1 MSMLSNMKGKICM
14 ITGANSGIG
23 KATALGL
30 AEMNA
35 KVIMVCRNQNWGE
48 AARDEISQKT
58 GNQSIDLLIADLS
71 SQKAIHQ
78 LVAEFK
84 STYQQLHVLINNAGV
99 LLQNRSVTVDGIE
112 TTFAVNY
119 LAPFLLTNLLLDTII
134 ASAPARIINVS
145 SGTHSWAHLNLEDLQ
160 NEKRYEA
167 WTAYSQSKLAL
178 ILFTYELARR
188 LKGTKVTA
196 NCLHPGVI
204 DTNIGSITHV
214 EHPISSKSFN
224 KLRRGAKTSIYLASS
239 TEVDHVTGKYFVRK
253 SIAKSST
260 ESYDE
265 AIAQK
270 LWQISAEITNLDN
283 ILKNKYKM
291 QNIP

>member
-1 MSMLSNMKGKICM
+1 MKGKTCM

-23 KATALGL
+23 KATTLGL

-35 KVIMVCRNQNWGE
+35 KVIMVCRNRDWGE
-48 AARDEISQKT
+48 AVRSEIIEVT

-71 SQKAIHQ
+71 SQKAIRQ
-78 LVAEFK
+78 LVTEFESK
-84 STYQQLHVLINNAGV
+84 YQQLHVLINNAGV

-112 TTFAVNY
+112 TTFAVNH
-119 LAPFLLTNLLLDTII
+119 LAPFLLTNLLIDTIK

-145 SGTHSWAHLNLEDLQ
+145 SATHTWSHLNLDDLQ
-160 NEKRYEA
+160 NENRYDA

-178 ILFTYELARR
+178 ILFTYELAKR
-188 LKGTKVTA
+188 LKNTNVTV

-204 DTNIGSITHV
+204 DTNIGSFTHV

-224 KLRRGAKTSIYLASS
+224 KLRRGAETSIYLATSPD
-239 TEVDHVTGKYFVRK
+239 VDVTGKYFIRK
-253 SIAKSST
+253 KLAKSST

-265 AIAQK
+265 VIAQK
-270 LWQISAEITNLDN
+270 LWEISEKLTKLD
-283 ILKNKYKM
+283 KV
-291 QNIP
+291 

>member
-1 MSMLSNMKGKICM
+1 MKEKICM

-30 AEMNA
+30 AEMDA
-35 KVIMVCRNQNWGE
+35 TVVMVCRNQNWGE
-48 AARDEISQKT
+48 AARSEIIEVTK
-58 GNQSIDLLIADLS
+58 NQSIELLIADLS

-78 LVAEFK
+78 LVSDFK
-84 STYQQLHVLINNAGV
+84 RKYQKLHVLINNAGV
-99 LLQNRSVTVDGIE
+99 LLQNRSLTVDGFE

-119 LAPFLLTNLLLDTII
+119 LAPFLLTHLLIDLIK

-145 SGTHSWAHLNLEDLQ
+145 SGTHSWSHLNLDDLQ
-160 NEKRYEA
+160 NEMKYEA

-188 LKGTKVTA
+188 LSGINVTV

-224 KLRRGAKTSIYLASS
+224 KLRRGAETSLYLASS
-239 TEVDHVTGKYFVRK
+239 PEVKDITGNYFVRK
-253 SIAKSST
+253 SAAKSST

-265 AIAQK
+265 LIAKK
-270 LWQISAEITNLDN
+270 LWQISAELTNLN
-283 ILKNKYKM
+283 NVMNNK
-291 QNIP
+291 I